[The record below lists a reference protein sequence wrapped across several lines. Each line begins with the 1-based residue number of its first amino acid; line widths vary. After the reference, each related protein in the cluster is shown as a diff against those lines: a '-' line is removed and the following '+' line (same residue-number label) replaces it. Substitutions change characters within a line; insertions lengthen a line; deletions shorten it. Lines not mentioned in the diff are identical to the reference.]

1 MNDEVRPRLDTILD
15 SGRLRRPQV
24 MVVLLCALVATIDGF
39 DTQAIA
45 LVAPDIAEEW
55 GVAPAV
61 FGVVFGIGLFGGL
74 LGGLLFGVAGD
85 RFGRKPVLLA
95 ATGLFGVVSLL
106 TPLADSVPALVVVR
120 LVTGFGLGGA
130 LPVIIALTSEYTPAR
145 MRATVVGLMFCGF
158 PLGAV
163 VGGLASARLIPAF
176 GWESVFVAGGVVPLL
191 LIPLLVWRLPE
202 SARYLALRGDRDGL
216 VRVLRRMG
224 IALTADEIRAEPAEA
239 RSPVVRLFTE
249 GRAGGTVLLWATLFL
264 SLLLTYLLT
273 NWIPL
278 VARGAGVDASGAI
291 YGLVAL
297 NLGAIVGCV
306 IIGRLADR
314 SRPTVVIGL
323 AFLLGAVAIAAI
335 GRSAASGP
343 LLIGTSFVTG
353 VLAIGAQMCTVALCA
368 GFYETS
374 LRSTGVGWAV
384 GVGRIGGI
392 VGPVLGGMLIAVGT
406 SVPDLFL
413 VTALA
418 SVAAAAAVLLL
429 NRYVIRESRTSEPS
443 PAAES

>member
-1 MNDEVRPRLDTILD
+1 
-15 SGRLRRPQV
+15 
-24 MVVLLCALVATIDGF
+24 
-39 DTQAIA
+39 
-45 LVAPDIAEEW
+45 
-55 GVAPAV
+55 
-61 FGVVFGIGLFGGL
+61 
-74 LGGLLFGVAGD
+74 
-85 RFGRKPVLLA
+85 
-95 ATGLFGVVSLL
+95 
-106 TPLADSVPALVVVR
+106 
-120 LVTGFGLGGA
+120 
-130 LPVIIALTSEYTPAR
+130 
-145 MRATVVGLMFCGF
+145 
-158 PLGAV
+158 
-163 VGGLASARLIPAF
+163 
-176 GWESVFVAGGVVPLL
+176 VVPLL

-278 VARGAGVDASGAI
+278 VARGTGVDASGAI

-343 LLIGTSFVTG
+343 LLIGTSFVAG